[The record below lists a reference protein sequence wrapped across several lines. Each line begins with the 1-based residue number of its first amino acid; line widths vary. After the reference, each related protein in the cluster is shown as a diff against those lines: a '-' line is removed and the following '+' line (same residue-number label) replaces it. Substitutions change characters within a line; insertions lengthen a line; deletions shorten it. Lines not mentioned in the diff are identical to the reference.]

1 MIIGRR
7 VFWNIFAEC
16 LDISIKLSPP
26 QGREPKQYSIGA
38 GGEDVFQMNCWTQE
52 LNFLINVWEKGIPCA
67 AKLVLEVIKV
77 LMSVILPN
85 IEMYLG
91 FQELIFT
98 CIALSKLN
106 SISLCANPSG
116 PIKIPKCLTDFSV
129 GFLSQGNRIFEE
141 PNFIISVLSLL
152 IFACEA
158 SEKAEYISKKS
169 LVSDESLKA
178 RTQSSAN
185 ARALIVGCPRMDMP

>member
-26 QGREPKQYSIGA
+26 QGREPKQYSIKA
-38 GGEDVFQMNCWTQE
+38 GGEDVFQINCWTQE
-52 LNFLINVWEKGIPCA
+52 LNLLINVWEKGIPCA
-67 AKLVLEVIKV
+67 AKLVLDVIKV

-91 FQELIFT
+91 FQELLFT

-106 SISLCANPSG
+106 SISLWANLSG
-116 PIKIPKCLTDFSV
+116 PIKIPRCLTDFSV
-129 GFLSQGNRIFEE
+129 GFLSQGKRIFEE
-141 PNFIISVLSLL
+141 PN
-152 IFACEA
+152 E
-158 SEKAEYISKKS
+158 
-169 LVSDESLKA
+169 
-178 RTQSSAN
+178 
-185 ARALIVGCPRMDMP
+185 